1 MLTVIM
7 QVTLPN
13 GLQAVGSGATKKLA
27 KHDAARAM
35 LDIMDGRAAAV
46 TEKVSVGWCV
56 CCLSVVTL
64 IMVQVSQSITDGLKA
79 LRGDKDS
86 GPGRSHDDRDPDKHG
101 RWTWSNLSVCLIYKI
116 VVNII
121 YGLRS
126 VEMKGPSNIA
136 GIYTHFSIIL
146 IYLQV

>member
-1 MLTVIM
+1 MSVVLTVII

-86 GPGRSHDDRDPDKHG
+86 GPGRSHDDRDRDPDKPG
-101 RWTWSNLSVCLIYKI
+101 RWTWSDLSVCLIYKI
-116 VVNII
+116 VVNI
-121 YGLRS
+121 
-126 VEMKGPSNIA
+126 
-136 GIYTHFSIIL
+136 
-146 IYLQV
+146 

>member
-1 MLTVIM
+1 MLLTVIM

-86 GPGRSHDDRDPDKHG
+86 GPGRSHDDRDRDPDKHG
-101 RWTWSNLSVCLIYKI
+101 RWTWSDLSVCLIYKI
-116 VVNII
+116 VVNI
-121 YGLRS
+121 
-126 VEMKGPSNIA
+126 
-136 GIYTHFSIIL
+136 
-146 IYLQV
+146 

>member
-86 GPGRSHDDRDPDKHG
+86 GPGRSHDDRDRDPDKHG
-101 RWTWSNLSVCLIYKI
+101 RWTWSDLSVCLIYEI
-116 VVNII
+116 VVNI
-121 YGLRS
+121 
-126 VEMKGPSNIA
+126 
-136 GIYTHFSIIL
+136 
-146 IYLQV
+146 

>member
-86 GPGRSHDDRDPDKHG
+86 GPGRSHDRDRDPDKPG
-101 RWTWSNLSVCLIYKI
+101 RWTWSDFSVCIIYKI
-116 VVNII
+116 VVI
-121 YGLRS
+121 
-126 VEMKGPSNIA
+126 V
-136 GIYTHFSIIL
+136 
-146 IYLQV
+146 